1 MWVFNVHFGN
11 YHIWNNDAAVG
22 GENENKRLFCSS
34 NNIQTNELEL
44 KPRLVLGLG
53 PGLAIQQIFCCPCC
67 CCRYRWTLFRS
78 VWQAHSSQSISKIGR
93 SVLNFKKPFNEAQ
106 LCWNTS
112 VKIIIES
119 LWAIRRWCSPIS
131 KVCARVFVW
140 REIFATATAKTQ
152 FLTGL

>member
-1 MWVFNVHFGN
+1 MFISVITIFEIMTLLSEARTRTKDCF
-11 YHIWNNDAAVG
+11 AARTTFRQMSLSLSPG
-22 GENENKRLFCSS
+22 SCS
-34 NNIQTNELEL
+34 
-44 KPRLVLGLG
+44 GLG
-53 PGLAIQQIFCCPCC
+53 PGLPFNKYFVVPVAAVGIAEL
-67 CCRYRWTLFRS
+67 YS
-78 VWQAHSSQSISKIGR
+78 VQFDKLIHLKAFQRLVGR